1 MQRPAF
7 DAIGRNS
14 IIELKETKE
23 VAPEKSSHEKTCA
36 TDHRAETLAN
46 WNSLNGR
53 PGRKCGCSGWYL
65 GDIHAEDPTGDESCG
80 CIFHRHVQRRTG
92 WIYCLHLRDPSQ
104 IPAVAEPFFLAFN
117 ARVWFSPV

>member
-23 VAPEKSSHEKTCA
+23 EAPEKSYHEKTCA

-46 WNSLNGR
+46 RNSLNGR
-53 PGRKCGCSGWYL
+53 SKK
-65 GDIHAEDPTGDESCG
+65 
-80 CIFHRHVQRRTG
+80 
-92 WIYCLHLRDPSQ
+92 
-104 IPAVAEPFFLAFN
+104 
-117 ARVWFSPV
+117 